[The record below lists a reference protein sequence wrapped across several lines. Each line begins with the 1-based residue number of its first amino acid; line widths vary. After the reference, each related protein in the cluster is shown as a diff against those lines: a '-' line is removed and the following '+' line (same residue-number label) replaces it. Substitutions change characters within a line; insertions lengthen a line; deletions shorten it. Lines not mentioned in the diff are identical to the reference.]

1 MGKELA
7 HWLIGFIGSFM
18 MKMMD
23 DLLQPLQMNAALAR
37 KMIVEFIRREITRVG
52 FTRGVIGLSGGI
64 DSSLAAFLA
73 VEALGAENVLGVLMP
88 YRASNPQSRADAEL
102 VARQLGIATRIIE
115 ITPMVDPYL
124 AQFIGNP
131 STPSLRDSAQ
141 DARRRGNVMARARM
155 IVLYDQSED
164 FHALV
169 IGTSNKTEALLGYT
183 TQFGD
188 NAAAIQPLADL
199 YKCQVRQLARA
210 VGVPDAIIAK
220 APSADLWQG
229 QTDEGE
235 LGFTYDEADAI
246 LFQLVDELR
255 RVDDVIAM
263 GFDARA
269 VTRIGELMQRN
280 HFKRVTPPVAKISAR
295 TIGVDFLYNRDWGK

>member
-1 MGKELA
+1 
-7 HWLIGFIGSFM
+7 
-18 MKMMD
+18 MD
-23 DLLQPLQMNAALAR
+23 DLLTSLNINTDLAH
-37 KMIVEFIRREITRVG
+37 KMIAQFIRAEITRVG

-64 DSSLAAFLA
+64 DSSLVAFLA

-88 YRASNPQSRADAEL
+88 YRTSNPQSRADAEL
-102 VARQLGIATRIIE
+102 VARQLGIATRVIE
-115 ITPMVDPYL
+115 ITPMVEPYL
-124 AQFIGNP
+124 AQFIAAP
-131 STPSLRDSAQ
+131 STPASASSASAQGDSAQ
-141 DARRRGNVMARARM
+141 AARRRGNVMARARM

-164 FHALV
+164 FRGLV

-188 NAAAIQPLADL
+188 NAAAIQPITDL

-210 VGVPDAIIAK
+210 VGMPDAIIGK

-246 LFQLVDELR
+246 LFQLVDER
-255 RVDDVIAM
+255 RRADDVIAL
-263 GFDARA
+263 GFDAR
-269 VTRIGELMQRN
+269 VVKRIGELMQRN
-280 HFKRVTPPVAKISAR
+280 QFKRVTPPIAKISAR
-295 TIGVDFLYNRDWGK
+295 TIGVDFLYNRDWGR